1 MNNWCLLLALQF
13 SVSPSS
19 LGCPSNVIDPAS
31 IPTFP
36 AARERYEIFK
46 SHFEP
51 ATIASTNSKCRA
63 YRFSCCK
70 ENSKAYILT
79 LIEEKKENQIIKQ
92 EFDINWKMGYPLWVK
107 SEKISKRRIS
117 KFQMQKLTEFLSVA
131 FHTKS
136 RMGVPGISGHFWLE
150 NASSKETTVMDL
162 YSERFKGE
170 ENFLKVISKYVPYLP
185 EMPEAFYIQTQVV
198 SPSRESL

>member
-1 MNNWCLLLALQF
+1 MKKWCSLIALQF
-13 SVSPSS
+13 AVSPSS
-19 LGCPSNVIDPAS
+19 LGCPFKIIDSAVTPKL
-31 IPTFP
+31 PTTT
-36 AARERYEIFK
+36 ERYELFK

-51 ATIASTNSKCRA
+51 APIASTNPKYKT
-63 YRFSCCK
+63 YRLSCME

-79 LIEEKKENQIIKQ
+79 MIEGGAENQIIKQ
-92 EFDINWKMGYPLWVK
+92 DFDINWKNGYPLWVK

-117 KFQMQKLTEFLSVA
+117 KAQMQKLTKLLSVA
-131 FHTKS
+131 FNTKS

-150 NASSKETTVMDL
+150 NASNKETSVIDL

-170 ENFLKVISKYVPYLP
+170 ENFLKAISKYVPYLP
-185 EMPEAFYIQTQVV
+185 EMPEAFYIQTQVF